1 MTFLDKPSVQLN
13 NYFHNSGSLLATIN
27 FGQSQTNL
35 MNRTSSF
42 NNIPVNSS
50 QSQQRSDKQQ
60 HQSINECYS
69 NESQNTERVRLI
81 CLFYEILF

>member
-1 MTFLDKPSVQLN
+1 
-13 NYFHNSGSLLATIN
+13 
-27 FGQSQTNL
+27 

-50 QSQQRSDKQQ
+50 QSQQRTDKQQ

-81 CLFYEILF
+81 CLLYEILI